1 MIRERAYLLES
12 GINTEVIILAKVEE
26 SLRKLELVK
35 NSRELRETILKYL
48 VGYFNRSLEEGNI
61 ISLTIEKYIQE
72 ERIYNDNYEIQR
84 FKDEIIRMTKSY
96 LGESGINWRFF
107 ESDTL
112 ETDLRNKDT
121 RILLEKLLPL
131 SSKYKIPYE
140 KFRDIVNLYV
150 KSKPLILTIP
160 TIDKYEDDW
169 KNIILKTIEI
179 LKNNIELEEAK

>member
-1 MIRERAYLLES
+1 
-12 GINTEVIILAKVEE
+12 
-26 SLRKLELVK
+26 
-35 NSRELRETILKYL
+35 
-48 VGYFNRSLEEGNI
+48 
-61 ISLTIEKYIQE
+61 
-72 ERIYNDNYEIQR
+72 
-84 FKDEIIRMTKSY
+84 MTKSY